1 MLAYTWEV
9 MAVVPNADEPEGLT
23 VLPPE
28 EALQRARPLPSDDEM
43 AIDGLTETE
52 WRAFKAAL
60 AER

>member
-1 MLAYTWEV
+1 

-28 EALQRARPLPSDDEM
+28 EALQRARQLPSDDEM
-43 AIDGLTETE
+43 AIDGLTEAE
-52 WRAFKAAL
+52 WRAFEVAL